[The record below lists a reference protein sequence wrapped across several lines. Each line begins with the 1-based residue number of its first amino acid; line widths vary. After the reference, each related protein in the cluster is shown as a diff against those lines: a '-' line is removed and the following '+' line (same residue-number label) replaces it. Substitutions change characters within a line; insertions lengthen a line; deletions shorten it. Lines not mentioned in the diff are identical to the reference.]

1 MFSDVGGLEILTLVI
16 MAIVIFGPDK
26 LPKLIQ
32 DTMGFIKKVRSFAD
46 SAKEDIRSELGP
58 EFKDFE
64 FEDLHPKTFVR
75 KQLMGGQDDPLG
87 LKEMRNSLDIRSV
100 LDDKPAAA
108 VNGYGRAGDGQHGQV
123 RRGGPGPPL
132 LRRAPARRA
141 PSVRPR
147 RHLIP
152 RRSDDATA
160 PPGRTAER
168 GGGVCAA
175 IVLNVPAV
183 PSVTSGRFRPEGTR
197 RERRGTPP
205 WERTTAG
212 DLR

>member
-87 LKEMRNSLDIRSV
+87 LKEMRDSLDIRSV

-108 VNGYGRAGDGQHGQV
+108 VNGHGRAGTVSMDKSAV
-123 RRGGPGPPL
+123 V
-132 LRRAPARRA
+132 APASA
-141 PSVRPR
+141 GAVLQPGERP
-147 RHLIP
+147 P
-152 RRSDDATA
+152 FDPDAT
-160 PPGRTAER
+160 
-168 GGGVCAA
+168 
-175 IVLNVPAV
+175 
-183 PSVTSGRFRPEGTR
+183 
-197 RERRGTPP
+197 
-205 WERTTAG
+205 
-212 DLR
+212 